1 MRQLDDEAIA
11 LLSNPV
17 YEWLKETVPFE
28 QYDAIKEAVIW
39 HESNAANPNEGED
52 ND

>member
-1 MRQLDDEAIA
+1 MHQLDDEAA
-11 LLSNPV
+11 ELLSNPL

-39 HESNAANPNEGED
+39 HEDDAAKLNEGD
-52 ND
+52 HND